1 MSLIGKLVM
10 FNPILNGEVY
20 QGNGIELIKQEHPQ
34 VEDNGDI
41 LGTIVK
47 DMLTTALVSGPVE
60 LNGWHFVYLM
70 QKSVLNV
77 LD

>member
-1 MSLIGKLVM
+1 MSLVGKRVM
-10 FNPILNGEVY
+10 FNPILSVEVY
-20 QGNGIELIKQEHPQ
+20 QGNGIDLIKQEHPQ
-34 VEDNGDI
+34 IEDNGDI

-70 QKSVLNV
+70 PKSVLNV
-77 LD
+77 LN

>member
-1 MSLIGKLVM
+1 MSLVGKKVM

-20 QGNGIELIKQEHPQ
+20 QGNGIELIKQCYPQ

-41 LGTIVK
+41 LGTIVQ
-47 DMLTTALVSGPVE
+47 DMATTALVSGPVE

-70 QKSVLNV
+70 NKNILNI